1 MKFVF
6 LERVN
11 LKYRENSWKF
21 YLIILFKLDNKFK
34 KKKILLIYDEWWK
47 KLLFVNFSIWYSYL
61 LFVMSFIF

>member
-34 KKKILLIYDEWWK
+34 KKKK
-47 KLLFVNFSIWYSYL
+47 NFVNLWWMVKEIIIY
-61 LFVMSFIF
+61 

>member
-47 KLLFVNFSIWYSYL
+47 KLLNE
-61 LFVMSFIF
+61 IFGYFFYILS

>member
-21 YLIILFKLDNKFK
+21 YLIIVFKLDNKLK
-34 KKKILLIYDEWWK
+34 KK
-47 KLLFVNFSIWYSYL
+47 FVNLWWMVKEI
-61 LFVMSFIF
+61 IIC

>member
-34 KKKILLIYDEWWK
+34 KKKN
-47 KLLFVNFSIWYSYL
+47 FVNLWWMVKEIIIY
-61 LFVMSFIF
+61 